1 MTLKQTTIFLSLVVF
16 LLIGCIAIETIML
29 ATAAKEYE
37 TAQATI
43 ASQRSL
49 IDEISD
55 QRDRAYKKMAEMATE
70 DTPITTEEATKQTD
84 IDGNEA
90 TFQNGFEIDVKV
102 FAEENGAKPKENS
115 EIGSCGDDVDLLA
128 RLIFHEIGSDGHPD
142 EQLYIVGSVVLNRI
156 ADSRFPNNV
165 HDVIYEPGQYAPAI
179 NGTLYTGTPTE
190 RCYDIAAD
198 LLANGSVIPGDVV
211 WQSGV
216 PQGVETWAT
225 YASPVTGA
233 TMHYC
238 R

>member
-1 MTLKQTTIFLSLVVF
+1 MTLKQTTIFLALVVF

-37 TAQATI
+37 TANATI

-55 QRDRAYKKMAEMATE
+55 QRDAAYKKMAEMATE
-70 DTPITTEEATKQTD
+70 DTPITPEK
-84 IDGNEA
+84 A
-90 TFQNGFEIDVKV
+90 TFQNDFEIDVKV
-102 FAEENGAKPKENS
+102 FAEENGAKPQENS
-115 EIGSCGDDVDLLA
+115 EMGIYGDDIDLLA
-128 RLIFHEIGSDGHPD
+128 RLIYHEIGSDGHPD

-156 ADSRFPNNV
+156 ADSRFPDTLR
-165 HDVIYEPGQYAPAI
+165 DVVYQRGQYAPAI
-179 NGTLYTGTPTE
+179 NGTLWTGTPTQ
-190 RCYDIAAD
+190 RCYTIAAD
-198 LLANGSVIPGDVV
+198 LLTNGSVIPSDVV

-216 PQGVETWAT
+216 PQGVETWET

-233 TMHYC
+233 TMYYC